1 VPKIRQTVQDGQ
13 RGQRILDRS
22 CSADHREVGTAVA
35 VGFVWEAAHKVGVVA
50 EIAAVVVVVA
60 AAEAVV
66 VAVGIRLVRLAH
78 IQVLAHIQYFAHIQ
92 ALDHIQAQFL
102 ALVPT
107 EIELVCVAV
116 AVLEG
121 GLGED
126 KVNQLVEPFLLE
138 EWDLDL
144 VSAHILVVQADRVV
158 VHMDLHTVQDIV
170 EAGVADADSEQAVH
184 HTATT
189 NSRPVAVLLAENPQI
204 RIYSLVPHFAL
215 HAPIFLESEK
225 EMSMLETFNQEKQ
238 NTE

>member
-1 VPKIRQTVQDGQ
+1 MQDGQ
-13 RGQRILDRS
+13 RDQRILDRS
-22 CSADHREVGTAVA
+22 CSADQREVGTAVA
-35 VGFVWEAAHKVGVVA
+35 VGFVWVAAHKVGVVA
-50 EIAAVVVVVA
+50 EIAVVVVVA

-138 EWDLDL
+138 EWDLD
-144 VSAHILVVQADRVV
+144 VASAHILVVQADRVV

-215 HAPIFLESEK
+215 HAPIFLESDK
-225 EMSMLETFNQEKQ
+225 
-238 NTE
+238 

>member
-1 VPKIRQTVQDGQ
+1 
-13 RGQRILDRS
+13 
-22 CSADHREVGTAVA
+22 VGTAVA
-35 VGFVWEAAHKVGVVA
+35 VGFVWVAAHKVGVVA
-50 EIAAVVVVVA
+50 EIAVVVVVA
-60 AAEAVV
+60 AAEAV

-92 ALDHIQAQFL
+92 AQFL

-107 EIELVCVAV
+107 AIELVCVAV

-138 EWDLDL
+138 EWDLD
-144 VSAHILVVQADRVV
+144 VASAHILVVQADRVV

-215 HAPIFLESEK
+215 HAPIFPD
-225 EMSMLETFNQEKQ
+225 
-238 NTE
+238 